1 MWVVHYEAL
10 WEEPTDAGHFGEVKL
25 VSIKAVTGVTF
36 PHAHTPAI
44 LTAVQDTTLFCSQAF
59 KAIIVVWLQIEYEII
74 RSPYRGSISPCISNN
89 MNKCVFKKYL
99 YF

>member
-10 WEEPTDAGHFGEVKL
+10 GEEPTDAGHFGEVKL

-44 LTAVQDTTLFCSQAF
+44 LTAVQDATLLCSQALEAI
-59 KAIIVVWLQIEYEII
+59 KAALLETEYE
-74 RSPYRGSISPCISNN
+74 
-89 MNKCVFKKYL
+89 
-99 YF
+99 